1 MIVDVMR
8 SIPPTAS
15 QADTKATIVADVRAA
30 IGELRCVGSERLV
43 RLGVSMSQLHVM
55 HMLEGHGELPMSR
68 LAEMLDVSLSAATGL
83 IDRVEERGFV
93 ERIRVP
99 SDRRIVLVRI
109 TPAGRQM
116 IDDVEVLRAEIIE
129 RVLDRL
135 DDAQL
140 AGVAA
145 AMTDLRGALASTLT
159 DHASGL
165 QHTHQAQGRD

>member
-1 MIVDVMR
+1 M
-8 SIPPTAS
+8 
-15 QADTKATIVADVRAA
+15 
-30 IGELRCVGSERLV
+30 ERV
-43 RLGVSMSQLHVM
+43 
-55 HMLEGHGELPMSR
+55 
-68 LAEMLDVSLSAATGL
+68 
-83 IDRVEERGFV
+83 
-93 ERIRVP
+93 RVP

-116 IDDVEVLRAEIIE
+116 VDDVEVLRAEIIE